1 MRAQAMIPAYNEVST
16 IARVVRGVAPH
27 VERVL
32 VVDDGSTD
40 RTGEAAR
47 QAGADVISHTRNLG
61 KGRAVRAGLAVV
73 LASPATHLVVLD
85 GDLQH
90 VPDEVPRLLDTAR
103 RSGADLVIGGRRF
116 DRAAMPAS
124 RYYANVTGSRVL
136 SWFVGLP
143 LRDTQSGFRV
153 YRCEALRNVPLSATG
168 FEIETE
174 MLVKLARRRA
184 RIIEMPVSA
193 VYGMERSKLRPMRDT
208 TKTCFLAVY
217 YRFLER
223 M

>member
-1 MRAQAMIPAYNEVST
+1 MIPAYNEAGTITNVVS
-16 IARVVRGVAPH
+16 RVLPY

-32 VVDDGSTD
+32 VIDDGSAD
-40 RTGEAAR
+40 GTGNAAR
-47 QAGADVISHTRNLG
+47 QAGADVILHERNLG
-61 KGRAVRAGLAVV
+61 KGRAIRAGLADV
-73 LASPATHLVVLD
+73 LATSATHVVVLD

-90 VPDEVPRLLDTAR
+90 VPEEVPRLLEAAR
-103 RSGADLVIGGRRF
+103 SSGADLVIGGRRF
-116 DRAAMPAS
+116 DKAAMPVS
-124 RYYANVTGSRVL
+124 RYCANLAGSRVL

-153 YRCEALRNVPLSATG
+153 YRCDTLRDVRLTAKG

-174 MLVKLARRRA
+174 MLVKLTRRHA
-184 RIIEMPVSA
+184 RIIEVPVSA
-193 VYGMERSKLRPMRDT
+193 VYGTERSKLRPMRDT

>member
-1 MRAQAMIPAYNEVST
+1 MHARAMIPAYNEART
-16 IARVVRGVAPH
+16 IARVVSGVAPH
-27 VERVL
+27 VARVL
-32 VVDDGSTD
+32 VVDDGSID
-40 RTGEAAR
+40 GTGETAR
-47 QAGADVISHTRNLG
+47 QAGADVIRHERNLG
-61 KGRAVRAGLAVV
+61 KGCAVRTGLATM
-73 LASPATHLVVLD
+73 LASPATHVVVLD

-90 VPDEVPRLLDTAR
+90 VPDEVPRLLETAR

-116 DRAAMPAS
+116 DRAAMPVS
-124 RYYANVTGSRVL
+124 RYYANVAGSRLL

-153 YRCEALRNVPLSATG
+153 YHCAALREVPLSAVG

-174 MLVKLARRRA
+174 VLVKLARRGA
-184 RIIEMPVSA
+184 RIVEVPVSA
-193 VYGMERSKLRPMRDT
+193 VYGTERSKLRPMRDT

>member
-1 MRAQAMIPAYNEVST
+1 MRAQAMIPAYNEVRT
-16 IARVVRGVAPH
+16 IARVVSGVAPH

-40 RTGEAAR
+40 GTSEVAG
-47 QAGADVISHTRNLG
+47 QAGAEVIRHERNLG
-61 KGRAVRAGLAVV
+61 KGRAVRSGLAAV
-73 LASPATHLVVLD
+73 LASAATHVVVLD

-90 VPDEVPRLLDTAR
+90 VPDEVPRLLEMAR
-103 RSGADLVIGGRRF
+103 SSGADLVIGGRRF
-116 DRAAMPAS
+116 DKTAMPTS
-124 RYYANVTGSRVL
+124 RYYANVAGSRVL

-153 YRCEALRNVPLSATG
+153 YRCEALRQVSLRAKG

-174 MLVKLARRRA
+174 MLVKLARRRG
-184 RIIEMPVSA
+184 RIIEVPVSA
-193 VYGMERSKLRPMRDT
+193 VYGTERSKLRPMRDT